1 MKGTTA
7 IASILRAEGVDFV
20 GCIPSHPLL
29 DALALEDIRLIIPR
43 QERVGINMVDG
54 FSRVTNGRRTGVFL
68 MQAQAGAENGFPG
81 VAQAYDDSTPILL
94 LPAGAPRD
102 RAGVHPTFSPPR
114 SYADVTKWADQVN
127 LVQRIP
133 EMFRRAFTSLRTGRP
148 GPVLLELPTDV
159 TSEDLDEAIFSYRPV
174 PARRSAG
181 DPRDVEEA
189 ATALLKARRP
199 VLHAGQ
205 GVLYAEAWDELREL
219 AELLQAPVMT
229 TLGAK
234 GVFPEDHPLSLGAGG
249 ATTTAPVVHF
259 LQGADLVAGI
269 GCSFSLT
276 GFGVTIPPGKVM
288 VQVTNDEI
296 DINKDYAIDHA
307 VIGDA
312 KLVLQQLLEEVR
324 ARTKGSS
331 REVDGVASEVA
342 AVKEQWLASWMPRFT
357 SNEVPINPFRVVW
370 DLMQTVDRR
379 RTIVTPDSGSP
390 RDQMSPFYEAL
401 FPRGFI
407 GWGKSTQLGSSLG
420 FAMGAKLA
428 APDKLAVNVL
438 GDTAFGMVG
447 LDFETAVRERIPILT
462 VLLNNSGMGIYGP
475 DQFPA
480 AQERYR
486 IKDLGGKYAEVAAA
500 MGGYSRRVDR
510 PEEVVPALQEAIR
523 VVEDGTPALL
533 EFVTSRE
540 HASSVR
546 LR

>member
-1 MKGTTA
+1 MKGATA

-102 RAGVHPTFSPPR
+102 RVGVHPTFSPPR

-159 TSEDLDEAIFSYRPV
+159 TDEELDEAAFSYRPV

-189 ATALLKARRP
+189 ATAILKARRP
-199 VLHAGQ
+199 VIHAGQ
-205 GVLYAEAWDELREL
+205 GVLYGEAWDELREL

-234 GVFPEDHPLSLGAGG
+234 GVFPEDHPLSLGSGG

-259 LQGADLVAGI
+259 LQEADLVAGI

-296 DINKDYAIDHA
+296 DVNKDYVIDHA

-324 ARTKGSS
+324 ARTKRSPID
-331 REVDGVASEVA
+331 RDGVADEVA
-342 AVKEQWLASWMPRFT
+342 AVKERWLASWMR
-357 SNEVPINPFRVVW
+357 
-370 DLMQTVDRR
+370 
-379 RTIVTPDSGSP
+379 
-390 RDQMSPFYEAL
+390 
-401 FPRGFI
+401 
-407 GWGKSTQLGSSLG
+407 
-420 FAMGAKLA
+420 
-428 APDKLAVNVL
+428 
-438 GDTAFGMVG
+438 
-447 LDFETAVRERIPILT
+447 
-462 VLLNNSGMGIYGP
+462 
-475 DQFPA
+475 
-480 AQERYR
+480 
-486 IKDLGGKYAEVAAA
+486 
-500 MGGYSRRVDR
+500 
-510 PEEVVPALQEAIR
+510 
-523 VVEDGTPALL
+523 
-533 EFVTSRE
+533 
-540 HASSVR
+540 
-546 LR
+546 